1 MHIFNKQQ
9 LLNLYA
15 SDQEAR
21 VAHFENLLYQADL
34 QQQEDGGL
42 KAVHSMKGPFQ
53 IYKDEP
59 SLTLVTLASLLLC
72 GSQALTGLLK
82 KVFPSSD
89 WPPSDNIKIVLE
101 KAVSPT
107 AEIME
112 SIEREVMSHPVKYV
126 REAAQ
131 RKSNWE
137 GPTVFDANI
146 TFPNQVNVFVEAKFT
161 SDISI
166 DTTHCTARNQ
176 IARCIDVGLASVQ
189 DDINRF
195 FFLMLTPARYQE
207 YLGNRYYYF
216 KMKQYREDPQTL
228 ALDIP
233 RLEKHFENVDYL
245 NKISQRIGFL
255 SFDDCANVILS
266 NPSWNDYERDW
277 LTKFYED
284 RKLYLDP
291 DKIPY

>member
-21 VAHFENLLYQADL
+21 IAHFENLLHQADL

-42 KAVHSMKGPFQ
+42 KAVHSMKGPLQ

-59 SLTLVTLASLLLC
+59 SLTLVTIAALALC
-72 GSQALTGLLK
+72 GSQVLAGLLI
-82 KVFPSSD
+82 KVFPNANWSA
-89 WPPSDNIKIVLE
+89 DNIKVVLE

-112 SIEREVMSHPVKYV
+112 SIEREVMSHPVKYA

-137 GPTVFDANI
+137 GPTVFDAII

-166 DTTHCTARNQ
+166 DTTHRTSRNQ

-189 DDINRF
+189 NDINRF

-207 YLGNRYYYF
+207 DPGNRYYYF

-228 ALDIP
+228 SLDIP
-233 RLEKHFENVDYL
+233 RLEKHIENVDYL
-245 NKISQRIGFL
+245 NKTSQHIGFL

-266 NPSWNDYERDW
+266 NARWNDREREW

-284 RKLYLDP
+284 RMLYFDLDKLS
-291 DKIPY
+291 